1 YRVLLDEFQT
11 DKSKKVASIEVS
23 EEKRKEKEAIRQ
35 ELEKEIEEKRKTVE
49 KEEVIRAKQTIQTP
63 KTVGKIDLEANK
75 SFRQKGE
82 SKKDPETKEVEQK
95 KTEEKSEV
103 TKPDTVEPEVTK
115 PEAKKEE
122 TAKEEAPKEV
132 KEKPKEVVEEPEVEI
147 TPENSERLQ
156 TKYKKL
162 TGPTMTGER
171 IDLNQFKKPKKKKEE
186 PKKTTKPSSTESA
199 ADRKKKRR
207 RITKDAPKKSAS
219 EQGGTGTGT
228 SGTGSRFADR
238 NKGKGRKGAGAS
250 RTVTPKAELTDEEVQ
265 KQVRETLEK
274 LQGKSS
280 KSKGAK
286 YRREKR
292 DTHRQ
297 QTEKD
302 LAQQELESKVL
313 KVTEF
318 VTASEV
324 ATMMDVSV
332 TQIISACM
340 SLGMMVTM
348 NQRLDAETLSIVA
361 DEFGYEV
368 EFITADIEDSV
379 AEEADKEEDLQPR

>member
-1 YRVLLDEFQT
+1 
-11 DKSKKVASIEVS
+11 
-23 EEKRKEKEAIRQ
+23 
-35 ELEKEIEEKRKTVE
+35 IEEKRKTVE
-49 KEEVIRAKQTIQTP
+49 KEEVIRAKQIIQTP

-75 SFRQKGE
+75 NFRQKGE
-82 SKKDPETKEVEQK
+82 SKKEVEAKEDDQK

-103 TKPDTVEPEVTK
+103 AKPDTVKPEVTK

-122 TAKEEAPKEV
+122 TAKEEPKEV
-132 KEKPKEVVEEPEVEI
+132 KEKPKEIVEEPEVEA

-186 PKKTTKPSSTESA
+186 PKKTTKPSSNESA

-207 RITKDAPKKSAS
+207 RITKDAPKKSP
-219 EQGGTGTGT
+219 EQGGTGSGT

-302 LAQQELESKVL
+302 LAQQE
-313 KVTEF
+313 
-318 VTASEV
+318 
-324 ATMMDVSV
+324 
-332 TQIISACM
+332 
-340 SLGMMVTM
+340 
-348 NQRLDAETLSIVA
+348 
-361 DEFGYEV
+361 
-368 EFITADIEDSV
+368 
-379 AEEADKEEDLQPR
+379 